1 MTRDESTRNHSLRA
15 DPHVARARAV
25 IQTGEVGAPRTLRL
39 GWSFPPGT
47 DPIEAVTALADAALW
62 LLDAEP
68 ASLYALAGAD
78 DGPPLL
84 HVNVLAAN
92 GALALLEVALDA
104 EGFPARRELHLL
116 GSEGEI
122 VHRTGQDDLLWSAD
136 GAEAL
141 HAAGAPARQADDDE
155 AARRNLTIA
164 RALATSLTRREP
176 IVVTEGSAR

>member
-47 DPIEAVTALADAALW
+47 DPIEGATALADAALW
-62 LLDAEP
+62 LLEAEP
-68 ASLYALAGAD
+68 ASVFALACDD
-78 DGPPLL
+78 DGAALL

-92 GALALLEVALDA
+92 GALALLEVALAA

-122 VHRTGQDDLLWSAD
+122 VHRTGQDDLLLSTD
-136 GAEAL
+136 GAEVF
-141 HAAGAPARQADDDE
+141 HAAGGQIHQIDDE
-155 AARRNLTIA
+155 AARRNPAIA
-164 RALATSLTRREP
+164 RALVASLTRREP
-176 IVVTEGSAR
+176 TVVTEGDAR